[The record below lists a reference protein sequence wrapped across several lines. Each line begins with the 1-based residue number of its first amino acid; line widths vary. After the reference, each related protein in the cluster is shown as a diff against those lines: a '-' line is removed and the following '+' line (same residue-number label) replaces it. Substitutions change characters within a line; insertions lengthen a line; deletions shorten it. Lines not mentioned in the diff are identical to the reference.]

1 MGLAAVSQA
10 QNLTSRGV
18 SDFFRYLL
26 GCWRN
31 SMPQRARFPE
41 AGVPES
47 HVSRARN
54 RRKLRTK
61 ETHLS
66 RTAEP
71 QLRRDG
77 R

>member
-1 MGLAAVSQA
+1 
-10 QNLTSRGV
+10 
-18 SDFFRYLL
+18 
-26 GCWRN
+26 
-31 SMPQRARFPE
+31 MPQRARFPE